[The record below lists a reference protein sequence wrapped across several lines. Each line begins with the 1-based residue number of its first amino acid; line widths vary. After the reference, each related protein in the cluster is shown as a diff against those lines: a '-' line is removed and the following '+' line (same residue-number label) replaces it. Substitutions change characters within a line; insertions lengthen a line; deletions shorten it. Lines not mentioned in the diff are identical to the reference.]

1 MHWILD
7 NNFKR
12 EEGYEALKD
21 VIVRM
26 GLPHTEVKAAI
37 FGEVFPN
44 PEEIT
49 PDLADGPVVVM
60 GSMSLCDYAKKKGWS
75 PGAFSNGYNFNHS
88 AYKTGYGEHLLNY
101 DGHVVKFGEADT
113 ADPSLDVFFMRPYHD
128 TKSFA
133 GATFS
138 RREFQNW
145 QEKIRQIQDENYTT
159 ISSDTLVVVAPL
171 KKILR
176 EYRFFIVDGRVIT
189 GSLYKM
195 GDRVTYQENT
205 DDAEAFAQ
213 RMVFNFEPS
222 RAFVL
227 DIALT
232 EEGYKVIEA
241 NCFNSAGLYA
251 CDVNKIVHAVESM
264 GYS

>member
-1 MHWILD
+1 M
-7 NNFKR
+7 
-12 EEGYEALKD
+12 
-21 VIVRM
+21 
-26 GLPHTEVKAAI
+26 
-37 FGEVFPN
+37 
-44 PEEIT
+44 
-49 PDLADGPVVVM
+49 
-60 GSMSLCDYAKKKGWS
+60 
-75 PGAFSNGYNFNHS
+75 
-88 AYKTGYGEHLLNY
+88 LNY

-113 ADPSLDVFFMRPYHD
+113 ADPSLGVFFMRPYHD

-133 GATFS
+133 GQIIN
-138 RREFQNW
+138 RGDFQDW
-145 QEKIRQIQDENYTT
+145 KEKIRRIQDENYTT
-159 ISSDTLVVVAPL
+159 ISTNTLVVVAPL

-205 DDAEAFAQ
+205 DDAGAFAQ
-213 RMVFNFEPS
+213 KMTFDFEPS

-251 CDVNKIVHAVESM
+251 CDVNKIVNAVESM
-264 GYS
+264 DYS